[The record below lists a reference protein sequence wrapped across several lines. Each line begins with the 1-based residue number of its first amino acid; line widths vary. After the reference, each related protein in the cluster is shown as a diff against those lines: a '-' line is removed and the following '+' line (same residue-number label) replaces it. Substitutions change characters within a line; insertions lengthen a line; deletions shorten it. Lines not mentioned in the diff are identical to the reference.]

1 MGGSAFGEDGSE
13 VCGSAFV
20 EDGSEVCGSK
30 VR

>member
-1 MGGSAFGEDGSE
+1 MGGSAFVEDGSE

-20 EDGSEVCGSK
+20 EDGSEVCGSE

>member
-1 MGGSAFGEDGSE
+1 MGGLAFVEDGSE

-20 EDGSEVCGSK
+20 EDGSEVRGSE

>member
-1 MGGSAFGEDGSE
+1 MGGSAFVEDGSE

-20 EDGSEVCGSK
+20 EDGSEVRGSE